1 MAGTAGN
8 HAQGGQAQAGAGQS
22 GAGGGGQAG
31 QAPVLRF
38 DFETTTEGFQK
49 VGGSVPMDC
58 LDIVESSTEQAHHG
72 LASLALR
79 FDGLY
84 TEPALGA
91 QLAYGVDTT
100 PLVVPPPGA
109 VLSLWVYATTPGAQI
124 RGFALDAPDAP
135 SPYQWHD
142 LASALLPAGQWMQIR
157 VPMPN
162 TKLWRFGF
170 RIDPTS
176 PAFMGTIYLDEISW

>member
-1 MAGTAGN
+1 
-8 HAQGGQAQAGAGQS
+8 
-22 GAGGGGQAG
+22 
-31 QAPVLRF
+31 
-38 DFETTTEGFQK
+38 
-49 VGGSVPMDC
+49 MDC
-58 LDIVESSTEQAHHG
+58 LDTVESSTEQAHHG

-91 QLAYGVDTT
+91 QLAFGVDTT

-109 VLSLWVYATTPGAQI
+109 VLSLWVYATTTGAQI

-176 PAFMGTIYLDEISW
+176 PAFAGTIYVDEISW